1 MIALT
6 SKSENHSCA
15 TILSSA
21 SPLFSIE
28 KPPEKP
34 DHPIQKEKT
43 TIRILPVG
51 SALLTARRPC
61 RGKATVFSG
70 VLFVVNTA
78 TKTPPML
85 ARCEVKSV
93 ER

>member
-43 TIRILPVG
+43 TIRILPEG
-51 SALLTARRPC
+51 RFRAADCPKALSWESD
-61 RGKATVFSG
+61 GVFW
-70 VLFVVNTA
+70 VFV
-78 TKTPPML
+78 
-85 ARCEVKSV
+85 CC
-93 ER
+93 